1 MTSEWYSQ
9 LEAIKLHL
17 ISQDPQLKL
26 LFKIVDD
33 TGFQLHTIIKEPYTA
48 LLGAIIGQKISYKT
62 AKSLRGQLYQRYGTN
77 ITPDVIK
84 DADLSFLGVVPATI
98 IANVT
103 DYIILN
109 NIDMNTEEG
118 IRSLI
123 NVTGIG
129 SWTIDTTLL
138 TSLMHWDIF
147 PLNDKFLQ
155 ARMVRLYGKNC
166 DIKAIS
172 DKWSPYRSVITWNFW
187 RWF

>member
-26 LFKIVDD
+26 LLKIVDD
-33 TGFQLHTIIKEPYTA
+33 I
-48 LLGAIIGQKISYKT
+48 
-62 AKSLRGQLYQRYGTN
+62 
-77 ITPDVIK
+77 
-84 DADLSFLGVVPATI
+84 
-98 IANVT
+98 
-103 DYIILN
+103 YI
-109 NIDMNTEEG
+109 NTEEG